1 VEPIWVI
8 VIIAAVLVGVGVGAL
23 VTLTAL
29 RLGIRVGAHGADAV
43 TEKKPLPKPFVPR
56 Q

>member
-1 VEPIWVI
+1 MESIWVVI
-8 VIIAAVLVGVGVGAL
+8 IIAAVLAGVVVGAL
-23 VTLTAL
+23 ITLAAL